1 MLHVGSQGGGKPI
14 KTMKMK
20 IGTGYVDVS
29 VPEKNLIG
37 VIEKE
42 APASNLT
49 EEEVITT
56 ALANP
61 IGRPRLRD
69 MVKPGE
75 SVCIVVSDVSR
86 AWQRMNVF
94 LPYIVKELNDAGIA
108 DSHIKFLGAIGF
120 HRTQTEE
127 EHARLLGEE
136 LAARFKMVD
145 HDSED
150 KANLVNLGT
159 TSRGTPV
166 TINKMATDA
175 DHIVLTGC
183 CTYHPWVGW
192 GGGKKSL
199 LPGISAFE
207 TIQHNHVMT
216 MNDEIGG
223 GQRDEVR
230 NGNIV
235 DNPVHLDMLE
245 AADIVDPSFMFN
257 VVMGHNGKIAH
268 AICGHYHQAH
278 EVGCKIVD
286 DLYSVPIDELADI
299 TISSQ
304 GGFPK
309 DIEFYQTGKAI
320 YHTQDSVKPGGTM
333 IILSECKEGLGPPDA
348 DTIFLGCST
357 TVEREQEVRNL
368 FTVPKYVSYYI
379 CAAADK
385 WNIIVVGSIDPGLV
399 AKTPIKVVKTV
410 EEALKIAFDKGGPD
424 QTIYF
429 MPQGS
434 SALPVL
440 QGS

>member
-1 MLHVGSQGGGKPI
+1 
-14 KTMKMK
+14 MKMK

-29 VPEKNLIG
+29 VPKKNLLG
-37 VIEKE
+37 VIEKKV
-42 APASNLT
+42 PASDLT

-61 IGRPRLRD
+61 IGRPRLGE

-86 AWQRMNVF
+86 TWQRMSIF
-94 LPYIVKELNDAGIA
+94 LPFIVKELNDAGIE
-108 DSHIKFLGAIGF
+108 DKNIRFLCAIGY

-136 LAARFKMVD
+136 LVARFKMVD
-145 HDSED
+145 HVCTD
-150 KANLVNLGT
+150 KDNMVKQGT

-166 TINKMATDA
+166 AINKIAANA

-223 GQRDEVR
+223 GQRSEVR
-230 NGNIV
+230 NGNTEN
-235 DNPVHLDMLE
+235 NPVHLDMLD
-245 AADIVDPSFMFN
+245 AADIVNPSFMFN
-257 VVMGHNGKIAH
+257 VIMGHDGKIAH
-268 AICGHYHQAH
+268 AVCGHYSEAH
-278 EVGCKIVD
+278 EVGCRIVE
-286 DLYSVPIDELADI
+286 DLYSVPIDALADI
-299 TISSQ
+299 VISSQ

-320 YHTQDSVKPGGTM
+320 YHTQDATKPGGTM
-333 IILSECKEGLGPPDA
+333 IILSDCTEGLGPPDA
-348 DTIFLGCST
+348 DSIFLGCST
-357 TVEREQEVRNL
+357 TIEREKEVRNL

-385 WNIIVVGSIDPGLV
+385 WNIIVVGSIDPGLL

-410 EEALKIAFDKGGPD
+410 EEALKIAFDKGGDD
-424 QTIYF
+424 QTIYL

-440 QGS
+440 RGS

>member
-29 VPEKNLIG
+29 VPEKNLLG

-166 TINKMATDA
+166 TINKMATDCTA
-175 DHIVLTGC
+175 VLSPMIVL
-183 CTYHPWVGW
+183 PI
-192 GGGKKSL
+192 
-199 LPGISAFE
+199 P
-207 TIQHNHVMT
+207 
-216 MNDEIGG
+216 
-223 GQRDEVR
+223 R
-230 NGNIV
+230 
-235 DNPVHLDMLE
+235 
-245 AADIVDPSFMFN
+245 SF
-257 VVMGHNGKIAH
+257 
-268 AICGHYHQAH
+268 
-278 EVGCKIVD
+278 
-286 DLYSVPIDELADI
+286 I
-299 TISSQ
+299 TRESS
-304 GGFPK
+304 GRLRP
-309 DIEFYQTGKAI
+309 
-320 YHTQDSVKPGGTM
+320 
-333 IILSECKEGLGPPDA
+333 
-348 DTIFLGCST
+348 
-357 TVEREQEVRNL
+357 
-368 FTVPKYVSYYI
+368 
-379 CAAADK
+379 
-385 WNIIVVGSIDPGLV
+385 
-399 AKTPIKVVKTV
+399 
-410 EEALKIAFDKGGPD
+410 
-424 QTIYF
+424 
-429 MPQGS
+429 
-434 SALPVL
+434 
-440 QGS
+440 